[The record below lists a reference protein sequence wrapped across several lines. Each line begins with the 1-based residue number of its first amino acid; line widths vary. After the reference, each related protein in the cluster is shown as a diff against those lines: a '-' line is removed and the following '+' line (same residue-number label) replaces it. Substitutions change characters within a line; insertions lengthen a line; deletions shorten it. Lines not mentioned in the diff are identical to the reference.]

1 MVHVKIKEIK
11 SRMHIFLQ
19 SADVEEML
27 QQFQQ
32 SLPPLQPDARAAA
45 FFHVPPLSDQQA
57 LRFLRLCQAH
67 QIGILGINPGT
78 QDPSCMRIVEQHV
91 HSGERLSLQEE
102 TMLFGSVRPGGTLAC
117 TATLCVMGSVEG
129 VVDLFHADDVLYAG
143 ALKEARIRIGD
154 SAFARISCPAPC
166 KVSAEGQRLI
176 CRRIQDSTA
185 SAPRCD

>member
-1 MVHVKIKEIK
+1 MVFIKIKEIK
-11 SRMHIFLQ
+11 SQMHISIDF
-19 SADVEEML
+19 DDFEEMI
-27 QQFQQ
+27 QQFQKR
-32 SLPPLQPDARAAA
+32 LPPLQPDTRVAA

-78 QDPSCMRIVEQHV
+78 HDPSCMRIVEQHV

-129 VVDLFHADDVLYAG
+129 VVDLFHSDSILYAG
-143 ALKEARIRIGD
+143 ALKEARVRIGD
-154 SAFARISCPAPC
+154 SPFEILSSPLPC
-166 KVSAEGQRLI
+166 KVHAEGQRLI
-176 CRRIQDSTA
+176 CRSVQDSTV